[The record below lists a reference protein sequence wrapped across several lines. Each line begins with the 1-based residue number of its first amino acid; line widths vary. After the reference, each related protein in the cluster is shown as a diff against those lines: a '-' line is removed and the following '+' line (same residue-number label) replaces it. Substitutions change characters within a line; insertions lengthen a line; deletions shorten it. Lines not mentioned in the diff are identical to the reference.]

1 MIEKGTTRRPE
12 GRVTSPLINGR
23 RARAGSTT
31 KRTKFRR
38 ALRSLNS
45 QGFHV
50 GRKLILSEDGRHIAI
65 AFENYIR
72 AKRDHSR
79 RLGEVTHEQ
88 FWQLIALHKSE
99 SAI

>member
-1 MIEKGTTRRPE
+1 MTEKRE
-12 GRVTSPLINGR
+12 GGVRATGR
-23 RARAGSTT
+23 RSLRARPGSMT

-45 QGFHV
+45 AGFHV
-50 GRKLILSEDGRHIAI
+50 GRKLVISENGRHIAI

-79 RLGEVTHEQ
+79 RPGEASFEQ

>member
-1 MIEKGTTRRPE
+1 MIEKGNRRHS
-12 GRVTSPLINGR
+12 VTGDSGMSR
-23 RARAGSTT
+23 RRSRARAGSMT
-31 KRTKFRR
+31 KRSKFRR

-45 QGFHV
+45 AGFV
-50 GRKLILSEDGRHIAI
+50 IGRKLVLSENGRHIAI

-88 FWQLIALHKSE
+88 FWALVALHKSE